1 MDNKDQQM
9 EIDLGDTPKVEAKVE
24 EDPVIEIIDEN
35 APETPVVEAKEPAK
49 TKVVD
54 EKDPEEALKTLQ
66 KKLDNE
72 RKAREEAERRA
83 QAAAGEV
90 SETNMHLVATAI
102 ETVSREQDMLKAQ
115 LRDAMSIGDFDK
127 AADIQAAMVANTT
140 NLKQLER
147 GFEEMRNQPRQPV
160 QPMPRQEIT
169 VDDLIDKVTPRSAEW
184 LRSNREAI
192 PDTRAIRIMGRA
204 HEDAIDMGII
214 PESDEYFRF
223 VEGRLGIGKQEQR
236 YEDASSG
243 AAKPVKSRQSPPAAP
258 VSREPVGSSS
268 RPGTI
273 RLTAAEVEAA
283 KISGISPA
291 EYYKNKLRDQNRLN

>member
-35 APETPVVEAKEPAK
+35 ASETPVVEARGPAK

-66 KKLDNE
+66 KKLDSE

-147 GFEEMRNQPRQPV
+147 GFEEMKNQPRQPV

-243 AAKPVKSRQSPPAAP
+243 AAKPVKSRQSPPSAP